1 MSNIGEKSLFHRL
14 KTNIIPIHYNEKL
27 NNQLKFK
34 TKKSDS
40 EKSYKK
46 SYRNYFKKK
55 STKKFYKNKIIEKTI
70 KFLKKKY
77 FLLNDKNENSNYF
90 KMNFQN
96 LSLNNK
102 NNNFNTINSNNSMN
116 TNITTFR
123 EDEKDDFEKKTNIL
137 KLNLLNFDSK
147 ENSKKKDK
155 NKNITKNLSL
165 KFSNNKENNKKNLII
180 FNSINKILNNSP
192 IKNSENSPV
201 LSSIKL
207 KNKINYSDKPHKLIK
222 ITKQNKIFGFKST
235 TKLNHYLICDYKT
248 EESSNIS
255 LSKQKL
261 KLSEKTFNNIK
272 KERNEIIYKKS
283 LNYYAEDEDR
293 IKFYYKLY
301 HNKTETDENKNYTER
316 EVKNALNKYYFN
328 KTLNNLKKRNKFL
341 RKIAD
346 IGETYEKLNKSN
358 KETINYNN
366 LKRIITLK
374 KVEKNC
380 MGNNIEYKKKK
391 FQKEHDEILL
401 HTSKMIPSC
410 LTKNEG
416 KLKLNTISQFKMVS
430 GLYFGVPS

>member
-1 MSNIGEKSLFHRL
+1 MSNIGEKSLFQRL
-14 KTNIIPIHYNEKL
+14 KTQIISINHNEKI

-34 TKKSDS
+34 TKKSDLN
-40 EKSYKK
+40 KPV
-46 SYRNYFKKK
+46 RNYFKKK
-55 STKKFYKNKIIEKTI
+55 STKKFYRNKIIEKTI

-96 LSLNNK
+96 LSLNK
-102 NNNFNTINSNNSMN
+102 NNNFNTINSNNSIN

-123 EDEKDDFEKKTNIL
+123 EDEKEDYDKKTL
-137 KLNLLNFDSK
+137 RLNLLNFNSK
-147 ENSKKKDK
+147 ENSIKKDK
-155 NKNITKNLSL
+155 NKNLNKNISL
-165 KFSNNKENNKKNLII
+165 KLSNNKENNKKNLIV
-180 FNSINKILNNSP
+180 FKSINKILNNSP
-192 IKNSENSPV
+192 IKNSENSPI
-201 LSSIKL
+201 LSSFKL
-207 KNKINYSDKPHKLIK
+207 KEKINFSEKPHKPIK
-222 ITKQNKIFGFKST
+222 IVKQNKIFGFKST

-272 KERNEIIYKKS
+272 KERNESIYKKS
-283 LNYYAEDEDR
+283 LNYYGEDEDR

-301 HNKTETDENKNYTER
+301 HNKTETDENKSYTDR
-316 EVKNALNKYYFN
+316 EVKNALNKYYNN
-328 KTLNNLKKRNKFL
+328 KKLDNLKKRNKFL
-341 RKIAD
+341 KKIAD
-346 IGETYEKLNKSN
+346 IGETYEKLNMSN
-358 KETINYNN
+358 KDSINYNN

-374 KVEKNC
+374 KIEKNC

-391 FQKEHDEILL
+391 LQKEHDEILI

-416 KLKLNTISQFKMVS
+416 KLNLNTISQFKMVS
-430 GLYFGVPS
+430 GLFFGVPS